1 MTKELSKREK
11 IELKVNLAVANY
23 FRENMISTRVPFHI
37 IQDQE
42 AVGHIINIGTSIMM
56 NKIGI
61 DTYPGSFVKAI
72 LDNDLN
78 GAFSRADHINSQVLG
93 FYTTMMFNLGINV
106 TNEEIEELKI

>member
-1 MTKELSKREK
+1 MSNLSKREK

-23 FRENMISTRVPFHI
+23 FNENMISTRVPFHI
-37 IQDQE
+37 ISDKE

-56 NKIGI
+56 NRLGI
-61 DTYPGSFVKAI
+61 DTYPGSFVKAV

-93 FYTTMMFNLGINV
+93 FYTTMMNNLSINIEK
-106 TNEEIEELKI
+106 EEIEELKV